1 MRVADVFRDPNRMG
15 RRMVPPTPVTVMIP
29 DRLVHRLTARAR
41 DRGRTL
47 AFYCSEL
54 IEVSYAVA
62 VGAIALPAAANAEAE
77 ARPREDLPR
86 SIEPYGGR
94 VAGTLAPLATVAL
107 VVRLPIA
114 APPEPPPEPR
124 EIAAA
129 LRRTVRALRS
139 TGMTPKEVAA
149 AIGLDRE
156 TVLQIHRADMLQKLG
171 RRA

>member
-1 MRVADVFRDPNRMG
+1 MRVADVFRDPNRIG

-29 DRLVHRLTARAR
+29 DRLVHRLTARAH

-54 IEVSYAVA
+54 IEVGYAVA
-62 VGAIALPAAANAEAE
+62 VGAIAPPAAANAEAE

-94 VAGTLAPLATVAL
+94 VAGTLAPIAVVAL

-114 APPEPPPEPR
+114 APAEPR
-124 EIAAA
+124 EIPAA
-129 LRRTVRALRS
+129 LCRTVRVLRS
-139 TGMTPKEVAA
+139 MGQKPSEIAA
-149 AIGLDRE
+149 STGLDRAD
-156 TVLQIHRADMLQKLG
+156 VLEILG
-171 RRA
+171 RRS